1 MTVSCSPLFATSMTV
16 LAIAAAGSAAA
27 QTLPPGSIQ
36 TDPAPRTGPAQQTP
50 QQSDPSALPPAIIV
64 TPPPAADDAGSE
76 PEALD
81 DEEAA
86 ERDAALAAPQTP
98 PIPETWAPVP
108 TRADERSAYG
118 LFLAGRNAMSSGEG
132 REGARLLGE
141 ALALT
146 PEQPRLRELA
156 FSALLLGGDLDLAGE
171 IAPSGPGVSPT
182 FSEAGKLV
190 RAVQA
195 YARGDARQGLNRLTS
210 DPVGQPHALAAF
222 YVLPWIAAEAGDW
235 NYALLDAQGLRGPA
249 GWVLR
254 GNRALLLEHR
264 RRYDDADGVYQ
275 SLMADA
281 TAAPAFRR
289 AYASFLE
296 RRGRRDDAV
305 AQYDALI
312 ASGRRELQSER
323 DAVAAGR
330 RAPAAPTLREGAAG
344 ALATAAEQ
352 IAAEGANEFAAVY
365 LRLALEIT
373 PDDAARLQLG
383 RVLSEGRLKTAA
395 LSAWSEVGSGNAD
408 AYATARVQ
416 MAMLHARDEE
426 PEAAVQELE
435 RARAVRPDSAEIAY
449 LLAGQLMAEDRYDE
463 ALALLNGPLLNTAD
477 QGFQTHFLRGAAY
490 ESTNRVSE
498 AEAELWAALQME
510 PSNATALNYLGY
522 LWVDSGRR
530 VPEGLAMIQQAHA
543 AEPDN
548 GNIQDSL
555 GWGYYRLGRFNEAVE
570 QLEEAVAKEPS
581 NAEINDHLGDAYW
594 QVGRRREAA
603 FQWTRVL
610 TLNPD
615 DERRVAVERK
625 LAGESEPD
633 VGGAGASI

>member
-16 LAIAAAGSAAA
+16 LAIAAAGSATA
-27 QTLPPGSIQ
+27 QTLPPGSIH
-36 TDPAPRTGPAQQTP
+36 TDPAPRTGPAQQAP
-50 QQSDPSALPPAIIV
+50 EQSDPSALPPAIIV
-64 TPPPAADDAGSE
+64 TPPPAVDDAAPEQDTPGEEPSE
-76 PEALD
+76 ADAEPTAPEA
-81 DEEAA
+81 
-86 ERDAALAAPQTP
+86 P

-108 TRADERSAYG
+108 IRADERSAYG
-118 LFLAGRNAMSSGEG
+118 LFLAGRNAMTTGEG

-141 ALALT
+141 ALTLT
-146 PEQPRLRELA
+146 PEQPRLREQA
-156 FSALLLGGDLDLAGE
+156 FSALLLGGDLDLAGQ
-171 IAPSGPGVSPT
+171 IAPEGAGVSPT
-182 FSEAGKLV
+182 FTQAGKLV
-190 RAVQA
+190 RAVQT
-195 YARGDARQGLNRLTS
+195 YVRGDAQGALNRLTT

-222 YVLPWIAAEAGDW
+222 YILPWIAAEAGDW
-235 NYALLDAQGLRGPA
+235 NYALIDAQGLRGPA

-275 SLMADA
+275 SLIADA

-289 AYASFLE
+289 AYAGFLE

-312 ASGRRELQSER
+312 AAGRRELQSDR

-365 LRLALEIT
+365 LRLALEID
-373 PDDAARLQLG
+373 PQDAARLQLG

-395 LSAWSEVGSGNAD
+395 LTAWSEVGPQNPD

-416 MAMLHARDEE
+416 MALLHARDEE
-426 PEAAVQELE
+426 SQEAVRELE
-435 RARAVRPDSAEIAY
+435 RAQDVHPDSAEIAY
-449 LLAGQLMAEDRYDE
+449 LLAGQLMGEERYDE
-463 ALALLNGPLLNTAD
+463 ALALLNGPLLNTSD

-490 ESTNRVSE
+490 ESTNRVAE

-555 GWGYYRLGRFNEAVE
+555 GWGYYRLGRFSEAVE
-570 QLEEAVAKEPS
+570 QLEGAVAKEPS

-610 TLNPD
+610 TLDPD

-633 VGGAGASI
+633 VGGAGAAI